1 VAHSSRPR
9 FLPDAEGKDCHVA
22 IDPCPSPYR
31 ESSPSISDTAQ
42 PTPIPVASFTYRVG
56 EGRWDWSDE
65 VYGLHG
71 FTRGEVVPTAE
82 LLLAHSHPADRES
95 VAAFLSAVP
104 TTSGEPLV
112 CRYRIVDAAQ
122 RERTVVVFANDI
134 PDAHGRVSAI
144 EGVFADVTKRVR
156 EEVQELAQA
165 AIDGATASR
174 SVIDEAKGVLMGRYG
189 LGADEAFDVLR
200 VLSSH
205 TNCKVRTLATQL
217 IEVLTRQPPVDEAVV
232 LKDLESAL
240 GQGDDGDQVRG
251 E

>member
-1 VAHSSRPR
+1 MAV
-9 FLPDAEGKDCHVA
+9 
-22 IDPCPSPYR
+22 DPCPSPYR

-95 VAAFLSAVP
+95 VAVFLSAVP

-189 LGADEAFDVLR
+189 LCADEAFDVLR
-200 VLSSH
+200 VMSSH

-240 GQGDDGDQVRG
+240 GQGEDGDQVRG